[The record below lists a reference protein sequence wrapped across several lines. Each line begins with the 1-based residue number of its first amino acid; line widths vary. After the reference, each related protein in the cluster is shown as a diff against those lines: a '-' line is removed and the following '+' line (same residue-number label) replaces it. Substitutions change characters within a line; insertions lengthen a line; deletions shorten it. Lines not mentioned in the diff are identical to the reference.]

1 MPLSS
6 FNIIDDNKDL
16 DLSAS
21 LNHHYKLMKDEISKN
36 QIAEISMIYDE
47 ENFNNSIYLFQKLR
61 DFENIIILATGGSSL
76 GGKSFASLNNENKLL
91 FIESIDPETISCQ
104 LKNVNF
110 QKYGLDLIFCLSK
123 YINQ

>member
-1 MPLSS
+1 MKLYQHKFINLEKEDFQNLESL
-6 FNIIDDNKDL
+6 NLKNNHNKDL

-61 DFENIIILATGGSSL
+61 DFESLVRAATCG
-76 GGKSFASLNNENKLL
+76 
-91 FIESIDPETISCQ
+91 
-104 LKNVNF
+104 
-110 QKYGLDLIFCLSK
+110 
-123 YINQ
+123 